1 MHRISLLCGDGRGVM
16 ASTAPSGRVPDPP
29 QPVREEQ
36 SPAGNVTRA
45 VRSTAQA
52 HPLHEPCF
60 QGVWEQ
66 LLTDI
71 VDRQA
76 WKVESFDSLAA
87 LDGYCEDVRHYP
99 VENERI
105 RMKQRRDAALWLRS
119 NPGRWS
125 RIALDAL
132 RELAAESAGPAV
144 AILVQSGFLAA
155 FKDFAVHTRYFQVTR
170 NLMESAGITVFVS
183 GHASSSI
190 HDVDK
195 LDPIM
200 LAGYSERWEDKKD
213 TSLWRACLESHYS
226 LNPHHQQ
233 HELWHAEDSD
243 DKERECWKA
252 LAELLCDK
260 SSRRL
265 QKELDGVVSPEMW
278 TVQTQFYS
286 GMPDV
291 WLERVTKMAAQLA
304 ERTPSAHSNVT
315 VVT

>member
-1 MHRISLLCGDGRGVM
+1 M
-16 ASTAPSGRVPDPP
+16 ASTAPSGRVPDPTWP
-29 QPVREEQ
+29 FREEQ
-36 SPAGNVTRA
+36 APAGDVTHA

-52 HPLHEPCF
+52 HPLHEPGF

-66 LLTDI
+66 LLADI

-76 WKVESFDSLAA
+76 WKVERFDSLAT

-105 RMKQRRDAALWLRS
+105 CMKQRRDAALRLKS
-119 NPGRWS
+119 NPERWS
-125 RIALDAL
+125 RITLDAL
-132 RELAAESAGPAV
+132 RELAVDSPGPAV
-144 AILVQSGFLAA
+144 AILAQSGFLAA
-155 FKDFAVHTRYFQVTR
+155 FEDFAVHTRYFQVTR

-200 LAGYSERWEDKKD
+200 LAGYSERWEDGKD

-233 HELWHAEDSD
+233 HQLWHAEDSD
-243 DKERECWKA
+243 DKERDCWKA
-252 LAELLCDK
+252 LSELLCDK

-265 QKELDGVVSPEMW
+265 QKELDRVVSPEMW
-278 TVQTQFYS
+278 TLQTQFYS
-286 GMPDV
+286 GMSDV
-291 WLERVTKMAAQLA
+291 WLERVKKMAAQLA
-304 ERTPSAHSNVT
+304 ERTPSAHSNFT
-315 VVT
+315 VAS

>member
-1 MHRISLLCGDGRGVM
+1 M
-16 ASTAPSGRVPDPP
+16 ASTAPSGRVPDPTWP
-29 QPVREEQ
+29 FREEQ
-36 SPAGNVTRA
+36 ALCNVT
-45 VRSTAQA
+45 STAQTQ
-52 HPLHEPCF
+52 LLNEPGF

-66 LLTDI
+66 LVTDI

-76 WKVESFDSLAA
+76 WKVESFDSLAT

-105 RMKQRRDAALWLRS
+105 RMNQRRDAALRLRS

-132 RELAAESAGPAV
+132 RELAVDSLGPAV
-144 AILVQSGFLAA
+144 AILAQSGFLAA
-155 FKDFAVHTRYFQVTR
+155 FEDFAVHTRYFQVTR

-200 LAGYSERWEDKKD
+200 LAGYSERWEDGKD

-233 HELWHAEDSD
+233 HELWHADDSD
-243 DKERECWKA
+243 DKCVCTPGKERFKLKERSSWREECWKA
-252 LAELLCDK
+252 LPELLCDK

-265 QKELDGVVSPEMW
+265 QKELDGVVSREMW
-278 TVQTQFYS
+278 TVQSQFYS

-291 WLERVTKMAAQLA
+291 WLERATKMAAQLA
-304 ERTPSAHSNVT
+304 ESTPSAHSNVT
-315 VVT
+315 VAT